1 MKLCILRHGEA
12 EPQAGSDAERR
23 LTPRGRAGVRA
34 VAEAAAVRL
43 AGLQAVAC
51 SPYQRTRQT
60 AAEFMRALHFGG
72 DFAVEP
78 ALAPG
83 ARIGGVV
90 AFAEHSG
97 FETLLLVSHQPLVGD
112 LLGYLTDDAGLA
124 PMAPAHLVA
133 LEVTAL
139 VRGGARLL
147 WREQPPE

>member
-1 MKLCILRHGEA
+1 MLPLRV
-12 EPQAGSDAERR
+12 
-23 LTPRGRAGVRA
+23 L
-34 VAEAAAVRL
+34 
-43 AGLQAVAC
+43 LQAVAC

-60 AAEFMRALHFGG
+60 AAEFMRTLHFGG